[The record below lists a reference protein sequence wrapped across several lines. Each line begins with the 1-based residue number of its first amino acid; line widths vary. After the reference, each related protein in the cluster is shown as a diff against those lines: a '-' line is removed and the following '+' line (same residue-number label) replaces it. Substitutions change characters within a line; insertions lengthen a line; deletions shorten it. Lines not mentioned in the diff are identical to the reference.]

1 MATMYEMIMDFP
13 LFKGI
18 SRDHVSML
26 LERNHVVFE
35 SYEPCDTIYKVG
47 ETCRQI
53 AFLVQG
59 NVEVSRVS
67 SDAETKISYT
77 LSPGAVIGADSLFG
91 WDTSFASEV
100 KALTKTSILTFTKEE
115 YLRVLSS
122 DDIYL
127 INALNYLS
135 RGLQWAR
142 MAAIDFNGNSISD
155 MLCRLVLS
163 LTDRQ
168 SRDIKV
174 IFKRELS
181 VDDKEICAGLSRE
194 GLISLS
200 DGTVSIPDVRALCEY
215 ISGSK

>member
-1 MATMYEMIMDFP
+1 MYEMIMDFP

-26 LERNHVVFE
+26 LERNHVVFK
-35 SYEPCDTIYKVG
+35 SYEPESTIFEVG

-59 NVEVSRVS
+59 NVEVTRVS
-67 SDAETKISYT
+67 SDNGTKISFT
-77 LSPGAVIGADSLFG
+77 LSPGAVIGADALFG
-91 WDTSFASEV
+91 WDTSFASEI
-100 KALTKTSILTFTKEE
+100 KALTKTSLLTFTKEE
-115 YLRVLSS
+115 YLRLLSS

-142 MAAIDFNGNSISD
+142 MAAIDFNGNSLPD

-174 IFKRELS
+174 TFRRALS
-181 VDDKEICAGLSRE
+181 ASDKESCDALSRE
-194 GLISLS
+194 GLLSL
-200 DGTVSIPDVRALCEY
+200 DNNTVSIPDVRALCEY
-215 ISGSK
+215 ISSLK